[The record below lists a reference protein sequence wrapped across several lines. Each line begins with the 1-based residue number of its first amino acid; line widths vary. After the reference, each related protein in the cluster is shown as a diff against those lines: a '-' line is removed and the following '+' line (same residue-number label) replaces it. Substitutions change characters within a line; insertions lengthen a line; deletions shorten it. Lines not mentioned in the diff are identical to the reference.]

1 MGAFRNSA
9 GEFANGWELWYYAV
23 MTITIDDDKIKQF
36 ESDLKTFAARAYPFA
51 TKNTLDTAAFS
62 AKEGAVANTR
72 NQMITRNKFTENSWG
87 VEKVRGLNVSRQY
100 SLVGSTAP
108 YMERQE
114 FGGVVRKRGKT
125 GTPIPTTSASGE
137 GEGVQPR
144 QRAVPRSRALG
155 LITLRGGRTKAFSK
169 KQKNFL
175 KVKFTAKSGRK
186 FVFLDLQK
194 HPGIYRV
201 EGGVKNTEIK
211 LMWDM
216 SKESVII
223 PRNPVLAPAFEDA
236 KRVMPFIYEQA
247 LIFQLKRQGLFKG

>member
-1 MGAFRNSA
+1 MII
-9 GEFANGWELWYYAV
+9 V
-23 MTITIDDDKIKQF
+23 DDEEIKQF

-51 TKNTLDTAAFS
+51 TKETLNTAAFS
-62 AKEGAVANTR
+62 AKEGAVVNTR
-72 NQMITRNKFTENSWG
+72 NQMITRNKFTENSWK
-87 VEKVRGLNVSRQY
+87 VEKVQGLNVSRQH
-100 SLVGSTAP
+100 SVVGSVAP

-114 FGGVVRKRGKT
+114 FGGTKRKSGKT
-125 GTPIPTTSASGE
+125 GVPIPTPAASGE
-137 GEGVQPR
+137 SEGVLPR
-144 QRAVPRSRALG
+144 RRVVPRSRALG
-155 LITLRGGRTKAFSK
+155 RITLRNSGVKAFSK

-186 FVFLDLQK
+186 FVFLDFQR

-223 PRNPVLAPAFEDA
+223 PRNPVLGPAVEDA
-236 KRVMPFIYEQA
+236 RRIMPFLYREA
-247 LIFQLKRQGLFKG
+247 LEFQLKRQGLFRD